1 MKMLARFTLLVL
13 MSMVLAAKVHAATDV
28 TTLTT
33 DINGLIIQ
41 GNDLVAEMS
50 TTSLTVFNLASS
62 LQAIDASVGSMTN
75 NVINVFNTLDGS
87 ASMSLTSE
95 LLISMQTL
103 SGTMLTL
110 SNQLI
115 VLSTSVTTLAPLVGL
130 STLENSLASMLS
142 LSSDIGTMANRIGE
156 MADRILLMADN
167 IGLMADRIL
176 ATQIIQGDNVA
187 LTTDAILQTQKNSLA
202 LIAMFNL

>member
-1 MKMLARFTLLVL
+1 MKTLARFALFILVP
-13 MSMVLAAKVHAATDV
+13 MIFTAKVHAATDV
-28 TTLTT
+28 TTLTS
-33 DINGLIIQ
+33 DINNLIIQ

-50 TTSLTVFNLASS
+50 TTSLNVLNMASN
-62 LQAIDASVGSMTN
+62 LQALDASVGSMTD

-87 ASMSLTSE
+87 TSMSLTNE
-95 LLISMQTL
+95 LLISLQTL

-115 VLSTSVTTLAPLVGL
+115 VLSNSVTSLAPLVGISAL
-130 STLENSLASMLS
+130 DNSLTSMLS

-176 ATQIIQGDNVA
+176 ATQVIQGNNVA
-187 LTTDAILQTQKNSLA
+187 LTTNAILQTQKNSLA